1 MKLSQLRIAPEQ
13 SGALI
18 TILVVA
24 ATNAWL
30 LIGSE
35 TISTINIVAI
45 MLCFVLFTF
54 GFLLISQN
62 GPLGE
67 HNRLRTVLVGIEYGL
82 VLVLFS
88 LSPMTFNAI
97 LLVIWSALLP
107 YFMPF
112 KRALLLSPIWS
123 ALPWLLFSWVW
134 QSSSGLW
141 VNALLFW
148 TFNLFALVMME
159 SRKNAERQTE
169 RAEEANRELR
179 ALQDLMQQAS
189 RKEER
194 TRIARDI
201 HDLVGHHLTGLSLH
215 LQVASRTAS
224 PDQRPAIDQCLSI
237 ARLLLADVRE
247 AVSDM
252 REFNQLDLLQALNAL
267 TAPLKNKI
275 RVKVDCQTDI
285 SNLTLLQ
292 ATNLLRCIQE
302 SLTNTLRHS
311 RADEL
316 AINIYQECN
325 QLHVDIRDNG
335 ASTRYST
342 SDSQSTKHDES
353 DVAKG
358 NGLKGIQE
366 RMTELNGNATF
377 HHSRAGFH
385 TSLVLPEAI

>member
-24 ATNAWL
+24 STNAWL
-30 LIGSE
+30 LAGSARVG
-35 TISTINIVAI
+35 TADFVAI
-45 MLCFVLFTF
+45 MLCFAVFSVV
-54 GFLLISQN
+54 FLLISQDQPF
-62 GPLGE
+62 GHDKP
-67 HNRLRTVLVGIEYGL
+67 LRTVLVGIEYAL

-88 LSPMTFNAI
+88 LSPITFNAI

-112 KRALLLSPIWS
+112 KRALLLSPLWS
-123 ALPWLLFSWVW
+123 AVPWLIYGWVW
-134 QSSSGLW
+134 QSTSSLW
-141 VNALLFW
+141 INALLFW

-159 SRKNAERQTE
+159 SRKNAERQTQ

-224 PDQRPAIDQCLSI
+224 PDQRPVIDQCLGI
-237 ARLLLADVRE
+237 AKLLLADVRE

-252 REFNQLDLLQALNAL
+252 REFGQLNLLQALNAL
-267 TAPLKNKI
+267 TEPLKNKI
-275 RVKVDCQTDI
+275 QVNIDCQTNI
-285 SNLTLLQ
+285 NHLTLLQ

-302 SLTNTLRHS
+302 SLTNTMRHS

-316 AINIYQECN
+316 VISIYSNAN
-325 QLHVDIRDNG
+325 QLHIDITDNG
-335 ASTRYST
+335 GSSSASS
-342 SDSQSTKHDES
+342 SASPSNSVNNVVQ
-353 DVAKG
+353 G
-358 NGLKGIQE
+358 NGLKGIEE
-366 RMTELNGNATF
+366 RMSELNGTATF
-377 HHSRAGFH
+377 SNNRAGFH
-385 TSLVLPEAI
+385 TSLALPEAR

>member
-35 TISTINIVAI
+35 RINTTNIVAI

-159 SRKNAERQTE
+159 SRKNAERQTQ

-189 RKEER
+189 RKDER

-224 PDQRPAIDQCLSI
+224 LDQRPAIDQCLGI

-275 RVKVDCQTDI
+275 RVKVDCQADI

-302 SLTNTLRHS
+302 SLTNTMRHS

-316 AINIYQECN
+316 VISIYSNAN
-325 QLHVDIRDNG
+325 QLHIDIKDNG
-335 ASTRYST
+335 GSASSNTNNVI
-342 SDSQSTKHDES
+342 Q
-353 DVAKG
+353 G

-366 RMTELNGNATF
+366 RISELNGSATF
-377 HHSRAGFH
+377 INSGGGFH
-385 TSLVLPEAI
+385 TSLILPEAK

>member
-1 MKLSQLRIAPEQ
+1 MTLSQLRIAPEQ

-24 ATNAWL
+24 STNAWL
-30 LIGSE
+30 LAGSE
-35 TISTINIVAI
+35 SVSTTQFVAI
-45 MLCFVLFTF
+45 MLCFAVFSLV
-54 GFLLISQN
+54 FLLISQDEPF
-62 GPLGE
+62 G
-67 HNRLRTVLVGIEYGL
+67 HDKQFRTVLVGVEYAL

-97 LLVIWSALLP
+97 MLVIWSALLP

-112 KRALLLSPIWS
+112 KRALLLSPLWS
-123 ALPWLLFSWVW
+123 AVPWLVFGWVW
-134 QSSSGLW
+134 QSNSSLW
-141 VNALLFW
+141 INALLFW

-159 SRKNAERQTE
+159 SRKNAERQTQ

-252 REFNQLDLLQALNAL
+252 REFGQLDLLQALEAL
-267 TAPLKNKI
+267 TEPLKNKI
-275 RVKVDCQTDI
+275 QVEVDCQTNI
-285 SNLTLLQ
+285 NHLTLLQ

-302 SLTNTLRHS
+302 SLTNIMRHS

-316 AINIYQECN
+316 VISIYSKAN
-325 QLHVDIRDNG
+325 QLHLDIKDNG
-335 ASTRYST
+335 GSSSASPSN
-342 SDSQSTKHDES
+342 SANN
-353 DVAKG
+353 VVMG
-358 NGLKGIQE
+358 NGLKGIEE
-366 RMTELNGNATF
+366 RMSELNGTATF
-377 HHSRAGFH
+377 SNSSTGFH
-385 TSLVLPEAI
+385 TLLILPKTK

>member
-1 MKLSQLRIAPEQ
+1 MKLSQLRIASEQ

-88 LSPMTFNAI
+88 ISPMTFNAI

-159 SRKNAERQTE
+159 SRKNAERQTQ

-224 PDQRPAIDQCLSI
+224 PDQRPAIDQCLGI

-252 REFNQLDLLQALNAL
+252 REFGQLNLLQALEAL
-267 TAPLKNKI
+267 TEPLKNKI
-275 RVKVDCQTDI
+275 QVNIDCQTNI
-285 SNLTLLQ
+285 NHLTLLQ

-302 SLTNTLRHS
+302 SLTNTMRHS
-311 RADEL
+311 RADGL
-316 AINIYQECN
+316 VISIYSNAN
-325 QLHVDIRDNG
+325 QLHIDIKDNG
-335 ASTRYST
+335 GSSSASS
-342 SDSQSTKHDES
+342 SVNNVVQ
-353 DVAKG
+353 G
-358 NGLKGIQE
+358 NGLKGIEE
-366 RMTELNGNATF
+366 RMSELNGTATF
-377 HHSRAGFH
+377 SNSRTGFH
-385 TSLVLPEAI
+385 TSLALPEAQ

>member
-24 ATNAWL
+24 CTNAWL
-30 LIGSE
+30 LAGSE
-35 TISTINIVAI
+35 RVSTTDFVAI
-45 MLCFVLFTF
+45 ILCFALFGL
-54 GFLLISQN
+54 GFLLISQDQAFQQEK
-62 GPLGE
+62 LV
-67 HNRLRTVLVGIEYGL
+67 RIALVGVEYAL

-88 LSPMTFNAI
+88 LSPITFNAI
-97 LLVIWSALLP
+97 LLVIWSAVLP

-112 KRALLLSPIWS
+112 KRALLLSPLWS
-123 ALPWLLFSWVW
+123 AVPWLLFSWVW
-134 QSSSGLW
+134 QSNGSLW
-141 VNALLFW
+141 INALLFW

-189 RKEER
+189 RKDER

-267 TAPLKNKI
+267 TEPLKNKI

-335 ASTRYST
+335 ASTRHST

>member
-30 LIGSE
+30 LADSE
-35 TISTINIVAI
+35 RISVTSFVAI
-45 MLCFVLFTF
+45 MLCFALFSV
-54 GFLLISQN
+54 GFLLVTQDK
-62 GPLGE
+62 PFRHEKLV
-67 HNRLRTVLVGIEYGL
+67 RVALVGVEYAL
-82 VLVLFS
+82 VLLLFS

-97 LLVIWSALLP
+97 LLVIWSAVLP
-107 YFMPF
+107 YFMSF

-134 QSSSGLW
+134 QTSGSLW

-215 LQVASRTAS
+215 LQVASRTAL
-224 PDQRPAIDQCLSI
+224 PEQRPAIDQCLSI
-237 ARLLLADVRE
+237 ARLLLSDVRE

-252 REFNQLDLLQALNAL
+252 REFGQLNLLQALDAL
-267 TAPLKNKI
+267 TEPLKHKI
-275 RVKVDCQTDI
+275 RVKVDCRTDI
-285 SNLTLLQ
+285 SHLTLLQ

-302 SLTNTLRHS
+302 SLTNTMRHS

-316 AINIYQECN
+316 VISIYKKAN
-325 QLHVDIRDNG
+325 QLCIDIKDNG
-335 ASTRYST
+335 GSASASANNVI
-342 SDSQSTKHDES
+342 Q
-353 DVAKG
+353 G

-366 RMTELNGNATF
+366 RISELNGSATF
-377 HHSRAGFH
+377 INSDGGFH
-385 TSLVLPEAI
+385 TSLILPEAQ

>member
-54 GFLLISQN
+54 GFLLISQDRPF
-62 GPLGE
+62 GA
-67 HNRLRTVLVGIEYGL
+67 HKQLRTVLVGIEYGL

-123 ALPWLLFSWVW
+123 AVPWLLFSWVW

-224 PDQRPAIDQCLSI
+224 PDQRPAIDQCLGI

-252 REFNQLDLLQALNAL
+252 REFGQLNLLQALGAL
-267 TAPLKNKI
+267 TEPLKDKI
-275 RVKVDCQTDI
+275 QVNIDCQTNI
-285 SNLTLLQ
+285 NHLTLLQ

-302 SLTNTLRHS
+302 SLTNTMRHS
-311 RADEL
+311 RADGL
-316 AINIYQECN
+316 VISIYSNAN
-325 QLHVDIRDNG
+325 QLHIDIKDNG
-335 ASTRYST
+335 GSSST
-342 SDSQSTKHDES
+342 SPSVNNVVQ
-353 DVAKG
+353 G
-358 NGLKGIQE
+358 NGLKGIEE
-366 RMTELNGNATF
+366 RMSELNGTATF
-377 HHSRAGFH
+377 SNSRTGFH
-385 TSLVLPEAI
+385 TLLILPEAQ

>member
-1 MKLSQLRIAPEQ
+1 MTLSQLRIAPEQ
-13 SGALI
+13 SGALV

-24 ATNAWL
+24 STNAWL
-30 LIGSE
+30 LAGSASV
-35 TISTINIVAI
+35 STTQFVAI
-45 MLCFVLFTF
+45 MLCFAVFSLV
-54 GFLLISQN
+54 FLLISQDEPF
-62 GPLGE
+62 G
-67 HNRLRTVLVGIEYGL
+67 HDKQLRTLFVGVEYGL

-123 ALPWLLFSWVW
+123 AVPWLLFSWVW

-159 SRKNAERQTE
+159 SRKNAERQTQ

-224 PDQRPAIDQCLSI
+224 PDQRPAIDQCLGI

-252 REFNQLDLLQALNAL
+252 REFGQLNLLQALEAL
-267 TAPLKNKI
+267 TEPLKNKI
-275 RVKVDCQTDI
+275 QVNIDCQTNI
-285 SNLTLLQ
+285 NHLTLLQ

-302 SLTNTLRHS
+302 SLTNTMRHS
-311 RADEL
+311 RADGL
-316 AINIYQECN
+316 VISIYSNAN
-325 QLHVDIRDNG
+325 QLHIDIKDNG
-335 ASTRYST
+335 GSSSASS
-342 SDSQSTKHDES
+342 SVNNVVQ
-353 DVAKG
+353 G
-358 NGLKGIQE
+358 NGLKGIEE
-366 RMTELNGNATF
+366 RMSELNGTATF
-377 HHSRAGFH
+377 SNSRTGFH
-385 TSLVLPEAI
+385 TSLALPEAQ

>member
-35 TISTINIVAI
+35 RINTTNIVAI
-45 MLCFVLFTF
+45 MLCFVLFSF
-54 GFLLISQN
+54 GFLLVTQDKPFGKSEVIRS
-62 GPLGE
+62 
-67 HNRLRTVLVGIEYGL
+67 VLVGIEYAL
-82 VLVLFS
+82 VLVLFA

-123 ALPWLLFSWVW
+123 AVPWLVYSWVW
-134 QSSSGLW
+134 QSNSSLW
-141 VNALLFW
+141 INALLFW

-189 RKEER
+189 RKDER

-224 PDQRPAIDQCLSI
+224 PDQRPTIDQCLSI
-237 ARLLLADVRE
+237 AKLLLADVRE

-252 REFNQLDLLQALNAL
+252 REFNQLDLLQALDAL
-267 TAPLKNKI
+267 TEPLKNKI
-275 RVKVDCQTDI
+275 RVEVDCQTDI

-302 SLTNTLRHS
+302 SLTNTMRHS
-311 RADEL
+311 KADEL
-316 AINIYQECN
+316 VISIYKKAA
-325 QLHVDIRDNG
+325 QLCIDIKDNG
-335 ASTRYST
+335 ASANTNNVI
-342 SDSQSTKHDES
+342 Q
-353 DVAKG
+353 G

-366 RMTELNGNATF
+366 RISELNGTATF
-377 HHSRAGFH
+377 TNSSTGFH
-385 TSLVLPEAI
+385 TLLALPEAQ

>member
-35 TISTINIVAI
+35 RINTTNIVAI
-45 MLCFVLFTF
+45 MLCFVLFSF
-54 GFLLISQN
+54 GFLLVTQDNPVGKSEVIRS
-62 GPLGE
+62 
-67 HNRLRTVLVGIEYGL
+67 VLVGIEYAL
-82 VLVLFS
+82 VLVLFA

-123 ALPWLLFSWVW
+123 AVPWLVYSWVW
-134 QSSSGLW
+134 QANSSLW
-141 VNALLFW
+141 INALLFW

-189 RKEER
+189 RKDER

-224 PDQRPAIDQCLSI
+224 PDQRPTIDQCLSI
-237 ARLLLADVRE
+237 AKLLLADVRE

-252 REFNQLDLLQALNAL
+252 REFGQLNLLQALDAL
-267 TAPLKNKI
+267 TEPLKNKI
-275 RVKVDCQTDI
+275 RVEVDCQTDI

-302 SLTNTLRHS
+302 SLTNTMRHS
-311 RADEL
+311 KADEL
-316 AINIYQECN
+316 VISIYKKAA
-325 QLHVDIRDNG
+325 QLCIDIKDNG
-335 ASTRYST
+335 ASANTNNVI
-342 SDSQSTKHDES
+342 Q
-353 DVAKG
+353 G

-366 RMTELNGNATF
+366 RISELNGSATF
-377 HHSRAGFH
+377 INSDGGFH
-385 TSLVLPEAI
+385 TLLILPEAQ